1 MHKVTWK
8 GGMSF
13 EAENERG
20 VSIIMDASPKHGGED
35 KGPAPMEVFLHS
47 LGGCTGMDVVSIL
60 NKMREP
66 LEDFHLEIDAERA
79 AEYPKV
85 YTKVNI
91 KYVLKGNLDPKKV
104 KKAIDLSSD
113 KYCSVTAMLRKTAEV
128 NINYEI
134 IPSDK

>member
-1 MHKVTWK
+1 MHKITWK

-13 EAENERG
+13 KAENENG
-20 VSIIMDASPKHGGED
+20 ASIIMDAYSQHGGEG

-66 LEDFHLEIDAERA
+66 IEEFYLEIDSERA
-79 AEYPKV
+79 PEHPKV
-85 YTKVNI
+85 YKKVNI
-91 KYVLKGNLDPKKV
+91 KFVFKGNLDPNKV
-104 KKAIDLSSD
+104 KKAINLSAD

-128 NINYEI
+128 NIDYEI
-134 IPSDK
+134 LPSDK